1 MSKSTI
7 SYKNPIYNISDAASA
22 EELYKTC
29 HALGSKE
36 RIAILNLIQTR
47 PMTIKELSQILNL
60 PVSSITLHTNILN
73 EGNLINIEYKPNKKG
88 LVKLCSRAVNIIQIL
103 FDNVENNEE
112 LIEQNYEMPIGNFTD
127 INIKSPCGIA
137 GKYSGIGEY
146 DEISTF
152 YLPNRHKAELLW
164 FSDGDITYKF
174 PNTIKDPSNVNSI
187 EFSLEICSE
196 TLYSR
201 NDWPSDITFWI
212 NDKEITTWTSPGDF
226 GGRRGKYTPD
236 YWFINSTQYGIL
248 KNIKIDKNG
257 IYLDNNLISN
267 NLTLDDINLMNS
279 NSIDFKIGI
288 KPDAVHKG
296 GINIFGKNFG
306 DHDQAIIMKVV
317 SKKNKQPIF

>member
-88 LVKLCSRAVNIIQIL
+88 LVKLCSRAVNTIL
-103 FDNVENNEE
+103 ILIDNVENNEE
-112 LIEQNYEMPIGNFTD
+112 LIEQNYEMPIGNYTD

-248 KNIKIDKNG
+248 KNIKIDKSG

-267 NLTLDDINLMNS
+267 NLTLDDIDLINS

-317 SKKNKQPIF
+317 SRKK

>member
-29 HALGSKE
+29 HALASKE

-257 IYLDNNLISN
+257 IYIDNTLISN

>member
-29 HALGSKE
+29 HALASKE

-88 LVKLCSRAVNIIQIL
+88 LVKLCSRAVNTIL
-103 FDNVENNEE
+103 ILIDNVENNEE

-236 YWFINSTQYGIL
+236 YWFINSTQYGML

-267 NLTLDDINLMNS
+267 NLTLDDIDLMNS

>member
-88 LVKLCSRAVNIIQIL
+88 LVKLCSRAVNTIL
-103 FDNVENNEE
+103 ILIDNVENNEE

-317 SKKNKQPIF
+317 SKKK

>member
-7 SYKNPIYNISDAASA
+7 SYKNPIYNISDAVSA
-22 EELYKTC
+22 DELYKTC

-88 LVKLCSRAVNIIQIL
+88 LVKLCSRAVNTIL
-103 FDNVENNEE
+103 ILIDNVENNEE
-112 LIEQNYEMPIGNFTD
+112 LTEQNYEMPIGNFTD

-317 SKKNKQPIF
+317 SKKK

>member
-22 EELYKTC
+22 DELYKTC

-88 LVKLCSRAVNIIQIL
+88 LVKLCSRAVNTIL
-103 FDNVENNEE
+103 ILIDNVENNEE

-248 KNIKIDKNG
+248 KNIKIDKSG

-267 NLTLDDINLMNS
+267 NLTLDDIDLMNS

-317 SKKNKQPIF
+317 SRKK

>member
-7 SYKNPIYNISDAASA
+7 SYKNPIYNISDPASA

>member
-29 HALGSKE
+29 HALASKE

-88 LVKLCSRAVNIIQIL
+88 LVKLCSRAVNTIL
-103 FDNVENNEE
+103 ILIDNVENNEE

-257 IYLDNNLISN
+257 IYIDNTLISN

>member
-22 EELYKTC
+22 DELYKTC

-88 LVKLCSRAVNIIQIL
+88 LVKLCSRAVNTIL
-103 FDNVENNEE
+103 ILIDNVENNEE

-317 SKKNKQPIF
+317 SKKK

>member
-22 EELYKTC
+22 DELYKTC

-88 LVKLCSRAVNIIQIL
+88 LVKLCSRAVNTIL
-103 FDNVENNEE
+103 ILIDNVENNEE

>member
-88 LVKLCSRAVNIIQIL
+88 LVKLCSRAVNTIL
-103 FDNVENNEE
+103 ILIDNVENNEE

>member
-7 SYKNPIYNISDAASA
+7 SYKNPIYNISDATSA

-88 LVKLCSRAVNIIQIL
+88 LVKLCSRAVNTIL
-103 FDNVENNEE
+103 ILIDNVENNEE

-317 SKKNKQPIF
+317 SKKK

>member
-88 LVKLCSRAVNIIQIL
+88 LVKLCSRAVNTIL
-103 FDNVENNEE
+103 ILIDNVENNEE
-112 LIEQNYEMPIGNFTD
+112 LIEQNYEMPIGNYTD

-248 KNIKIDKNG
+248 KNIKIDKSG

-267 NLTLDDINLMNS
+267 NLTLDDIDLMDS

-317 SKKNKQPIF
+317 SRKK

>member
-22 EELYKTC
+22 DELYKTC

-88 LVKLCSRAVNIIQIL
+88 LVKLCSRAVNTIL
-103 FDNVENNEE
+103 ILIDNVENNEE

-257 IYLDNNLISN
+257 IYLDNTLISN

>member
-22 EELYKTC
+22 DELYKTC

-47 PMTIKELSQILNL
+47 PMTIKELSQNLNL

-174 PNTIKDPSNVNSI
+174 PNTIKDLSNLNSI

-317 SKKNKQPIF
+317 SKKINNQFF

>member
-1 MSKSTI
+1 MSKSSI

-22 EELYKTC
+22 DELYKTC

-88 LVKLCSRAVNIIQIL
+88 LVKLCSRAVNTIL
-103 FDNVENNEE
+103 ILIDNVENNEE

-212 NDKEITTWTSPGDF
+212 NDTEITTWTSPGDF

-236 YWFINSTQYGIL
+236 YWFINSTQYGML

-267 NLTLDDINLMNS
+267 NLTLDDIDLMNS

-317 SKKNKQPIF
+317 SRKK

>member
-7 SYKNPIYNISDAASA
+7 SYKNPIYNISDAAYA

-88 LVKLCSRAVNIIQIL
+88 LVKLCSRAVNTIL
-103 FDNVENNEE
+103 ILIDNVENNEE

-248 KNIKIDKNG
+248 KNIKIDKSG

-267 NLTLDDINLMNS
+267 NLTLDDIDLMNS

>member
-88 LVKLCSRAVNIIQIL
+88 LVKLCSRAVNTIL
-103 FDNVENNEE
+103 ILIDNVENNEE

-236 YWFINSTQYGIL
+236 Y
-248 KNIKIDKNG
+248 
-257 IYLDNNLISN
+257 
-267 NLTLDDINLMNS
+267 
-279 NSIDFKIGI
+279 
-288 KPDAVHKG
+288 
-296 GINIFGKNFG
+296 
-306 DHDQAIIMKVV
+306 
-317 SKKNKQPIF
+317 

>member
-22 EELYKTC
+22 DELYKTC

-88 LVKLCSRAVNIIQIL
+88 LVKLCSRAVNTIL
-103 FDNVENNEE
+103 ILIDNVENNEE

-174 PNTIKDPSNVNSI
+174 PNTIKDLSNVNSI

-248 KNIKIDKNG
+248 KNIKINKNG

-317 SKKNKQPIF
+317 SKNRVEGK

>member
-88 LVKLCSRAVNIIQIL
+88 LVKLCSRAVNTIL
-103 FDNVENNEE
+103 ILIDNVENNEE

-267 NLTLDDINLMNS
+267 NLTLDDIDLMDS

-317 SKKNKQPIF
+317 SRKK